1 MFSLFLWRP
10 TVTPVTSSSFE
21 SAAAIVDHPNIV
33 FIIQPCSPVV
43 VLCHQRCW
51 MWLNTEC
58 SQQYLFSLLPLL
70 TICVCWVVFFFNAQF
85 FVPKS
90 EFPYHSR
97 LLLLASKSSSM
108 CFASVL
114 QPGRWQVLKA
124 NMKEGEL
131 LEGSKEFLLPDPRV
145 SAGFLRNSAITMCIV
160 ELPCVLWAKQAPA

>member
-21 SAAAIVDHPNIV
+21 SVAAIVDHPNIV

-43 VLCHQRCW
+43 VLCHQGCW
-51 MWLNTEC
+51 MWLNTMFTAIFIF
-58 SQQYLFSLLPLL
+58 SITTSYYLLLLG
-70 TICVCWVVFFFNAQF
+70 CFFFNAQF

-97 LLLLASKSSSM
+97 LLLLAFKSSSM

-145 SAGFLRNSAITMCIV
+145 SAVF
-160 ELPCVLWAKQAPA
+160 